1 MIEIDGMELVGTVVS
16 GDRRGRTLGFPTA
29 NIELP
34 PPAIAP
40 PRGVY
45 AALADGQPAAVN
57 VGLRPTFDGQAG
69 SLLIEVHI
77 LDFKGDRYGQEMRVT
92 FLERIRDERRFDDVS
107 ALTAQLEHDA
117 ARVRDLTNRSYGSLI
132 ATSTVPA

>member
-1 MIEIDGMELVGTVVS
+1 LIEIDGMELVGTVVS

-29 NIELP
+29 NVEVRA
-34 PPAIAP
+34 PAIVP

-57 VGLRPTFDGQAG
+57 VGLRPTFYGQAG

-77 LDFKGDRYGQEMRVT
+77 LDFEGDRYGHEMRVT
-92 FLERIRDERRFDDVS
+92 FLQQIRRERRFDDVS
-107 ALTAQLEHDA
+107 ALTAQLERDVS
-117 ARVRDLTNRSYGSLI
+117 RVRELTHRSDRSVI